1 MSAAWPAAV
10 LAAAAAWLLIG
21 GAASS
26 LGRIAETPVREGL
39 VERALSAVRERWR
52 WRRGTDVPLVQQLP
66 EALDLL
72 AACLEAGL
80 PMVTA
85 VATVAEASPP
95 ATRALLVGIAADMRL
110 GRVGGLAW
118 GELHAHKVWGRVAGE
133 LARAERSGLALA
145 DGLRTQAED
154 ARAQA
159 REAAMTAARTV
170 GVRSVV
176 PLMACFLPA
185 FVLVGVVP
193 IVASLI
199 GDFLG

>member
-1 MSAAWPAAV
+1 MSAAWPTAA

-26 LGRIAETPVREGL
+26 LGRLAGRPVGAGR
-39 VERALSAVRERWR
+39 VRHALSVLRQR
-52 WRRGTDVPLVQQLP
+52 WRRRRGADAPLVQQLP

-72 AACLEAGL
+72 AACLDAGL
-80 PMVTA
+80 PMLAA
-85 VATVAEASPP
+85 VATVADASPP
-95 ATRALLVGIAADMRL
+95 ATKALLGGVAADMRL

-118 GELHAHKVWGRVAGE
+118 GEVRSHPVWGRVAGD

-145 DGLRTQAED
+145 DGLRAQAED

-159 REAAMTAARTV
+159 REAAVTAARTV

-193 IVASLI
+193 IIASLL